1 MKLNFRHE
9 WVDSYKSLTIRSVLN
24 RTHLRPRA
32 LTLATSLALAS
43 VLLVSCSSGS
53 QVSDSPSPS
62 ISRQA
67 LFAMG
72 VRVCVHNHIPVVSTV
87 TFTQKD
93 SAASEGQLQLGAM
106 ACAKGKTIFATGSPV
121 VTGNI
126 AVPGNPYG
134 PMIFEASN
142 PDMGRPNLELSQG
155 VNNERRYC
163 IHAGGM
169 SVGDSRQWDDGVMN
183 FGVTRLPDG
192 ETKEFMI
199 DLYNSSKPTADK
211 TQVRC
216 TELYNKG
223 GVEG

>member
-1 MKLNFRHE
+1 M
-9 WVDSYKSLTIRSVLN
+9 N
-24 RTHLRPRA
+24 RTHLRPRPLMNA
-32 LTLATSLALAS
+32 AFVILAGVLLAS
-43 VLLVSCSSGS
+43 CTSGS

-62 ISRQA
+62 ISHQA
-67 LFAMG
+67 LFGMG
-72 VRVCVHNHIPVVSTV
+72 VRVCVNNHIPVVSTV

-93 SAASEGQLQLGAM
+93 SAASEGKLQLGAM
-106 ACAKGKTIFATGSPV
+106 ACAKGRNIFAVGSPA
-121 VTGNI
+121 VTGEI

-134 PMIFEASN
+134 AMIFEATN

>member
-1 MKLNFRHE
+1 MRLNSLHPRQLMKAAF
-9 WVDSYKSLTIRSVLN
+9 VIF
-24 RTHLRPRA
+24 A
-32 LTLATSLALAS
+32 G
-43 VLLVSCSSGS
+43 VLLASCSSGS
-53 QVSDSPSPS
+53 QASDAPSPS

-67 LFAMG
+67 IFALG

-87 TFTQKD
+87 TYTQKD
-93 SAASEGQLQLGAM
+93 SAASEGKLQLDAM
-106 ACAKGKTIFATGSPV
+106 ACGKGRNFLAVGSPAV
-121 VTGNI
+121 VGNI

-134 PMIFEASN
+134 PMIFEATN

-155 VNNERRYC
+155 VNDERRYC

-199 DLYNSSKPTADK
+199 DLYNSSNPTADK
-211 TQVRC
+211 KQVRC